1 MHKRKAAIAHARK
14 YRKAKRFL
22 AIFGLVI
29 FSLAV
34 MTLNSVSL
42 KYTNS
47 LKTAQSKTITTIT
60 TKQPAEQ
67 QASEEKK
74 ITTYG
79 LENYSD
85 SYAFYLF
92 GFIKNNSARSMPLNI
107 KASYFLKN
115 DKDETIAFIV
125 DYPIID
131 YLPPLGEAPFAIA
144 IDKVTGQKYEK
155 YVLKMIEDGWQEV
168 DTKNIYK
175 IEFSESELIYEKGIN
190 SLTARIKNN
199 EDIKID
205 RMAVYATFLDKNG
218 KIITVDVKILY
229 DLKPKTGTKFL
240 LEGNSFQ
247 IYQKRAS
254 SVKLYAF
261 QDLNTIIR

>member
-1 MHKRKAAIAHARK
+1 MCKRNAAITHARK

-42 KYTNS
+42 KYTSS
-47 LKTAQSKTITTIT
+47 LKAAQSETITTEQT
-60 TKQPAEQ
+60 VEQ
-67 QASEEKK
+67 QVSGEQK

-85 SYAFYLF
+85 SYSFYLF
-92 GFIKNNSARSMPLNI
+92 GFIKNNSTKSMPLNI
-107 KASYFLKN
+107 KASCFLKN
-115 DKDETIAFIV
+115 DEDETVAFII
-125 DYPIID
+125 DYPIMD

-155 YVLKMIEDGWQEV
+155 YALKMIEDGWQEV
-168 DTKNIYK
+168 DTRNIYK
-175 IEFSESELIYEKGIN
+175 VELSEPELTYEKGIN
-190 SLTARIKNN
+190 SLIASIENN
-199 EDIKID
+199 ESIRID
-205 RMAVYATFLDKNG
+205 RMAVYAAFLDNNG

-229 DLKPKTGTKFL
+229 ELKPKSSTRFL

-247 IYQKRAS
+247 VYQKRAS
-254 SVKLYAF
+254 IVKLYVF
-261 QDLNTIIR
+261 QDLDTIIH

>member
-1 MHKRKAAIAHARK
+1 LLKRKAAIAHARK
-14 YRKAKRFL
+14 YRKVKRFF

-42 KYTNS
+42 KYTSS
-47 LKTAQSKTITTIT
+47 LKAAQSETITTEQT
-60 TKQPAEQ
+60 AEPQ
-67 QASEEKK
+67 VSGEQK

-92 GFIKNNSARSMPLNI
+92 GFIKNNSTKSMPLNI
-107 KASYFLKN
+107 KTSCFLKN
-115 DKDETIAFIV
+115 DEDETVAFII

-155 YVLKMIEDGWQEV
+155 YTLKMIEDGWQEI
-168 DTKNIYK
+168 DTSNIYK
-175 IEFSESELIYEKGIN
+175 VEFSETELIYEKGIN
-190 SLTARIKNN
+190 SLIARIENN
-199 EDIKID
+199 ENIRID
-205 RMAVYATFLDKNG
+205 RMTIYAAFLDNNG

-229 DLKPKTGTKFL
+229 ELKPKSSTRFL

-247 IYQKRAS
+247 IYQKKAS
-254 SVKLYAF
+254 SVKIYAF
-261 QDLNTIIR
+261 QDLDTIIR